1 MRAVKRALEDDLI
14 AAAVEVDPAYG
25 ARILLAVVNP
35 VVCRVQRQAVH
46 QLRPPTVLN
55 GLRKY
60 RNPACA
66 IVIRAKDLSRR
77 RCRVIAVI
85 QLPVSGVD
93 GQTRWLT
100 YAADD
105 GLGRVAGIHQPLDGA
120 VVDVAPEQ
128 LLIRPADAKASIGLR
143 QGQQGANG
151 K

>member
-14 AAAVEVDPAYG
+14 AAAVEMDPSYS
-25 ARILLAVVNP
+25 ARVLLAVVNP

-46 QLRPPTVLN
+46 ELRPPTVLD
-55 GLRKY
+55 GLGKY
-60 RNPACA
+60 RNAA
-66 IVIRAKDLSRR
+66 RAVVIRTKDLSRR
-77 RCRVIAVI
+77 RRRVIAVI

-105 GLGRVAGIHQPLDGA
+105 GLGRVAGIHEPLDGA

-128 LLIRPADAKASIGLR
+128 LLIRPADAEASIGLR
-143 QGQQGANG
+143 QEQYGASG
-151 K
+151 